1 MINLSLRKILRVVVS
16 KLSLVLEICNL
27 FKTVMETKSKRIR
40 VLRIC
45 LILILSF
52 SIFPEFVFSF
62 EDTNYKV
69 EIDSASP
76 EGTNSC
82 NEHHCPILP
91 NKPYQ
96 HCAVCCALSHF
107 YIENLSAGIA
117 FHLNKLQPCQLIETA
132 FYGELF
138 PKGIFHPPQSIL

>member
-1 MINLSLRKILRVVVS
+1 
-16 KLSLVLEICNL
+16 
-27 FKTVMETKSKRIR
+27 METKSKRIR

-91 NKPYQ
+91 DKPYQ

-107 YIENLSAGIA
+107 YVENK
-117 FHLNKLQPCQLIETA
+117 FQPCQLIETV

-138 PKGIFHPPQSIL
+138 PKGIFHPPQSSL

>member
-1 MINLSLRKILRVVVS
+1 
-16 KLSLVLEICNL
+16 
-27 FKTVMETKSKRIR
+27 METKSKRIR
-40 VLRIC
+40 VLRTC

-76 EGTNSC
+76 EGTSSC

-96 HCAVCCALSHF
+96 HCAVCCVISHF
-107 YIENLSAGIA
+107 FTN
-117 FHLNKLQPCQLIETA
+117 QLIENV
-132 FYGELF
+132 FYFNNTSQLSSITEDVLHKELF
-138 PKGIFHPPQSIL
+138 AKTLFRPPQPILESSHFLIKASFYLK